1 MRSSTHRL
9 LGQKDKINTITNL
22 TKLQIKLFI
31 DLESGQQERKVR
43 VGAERARKSGTEM
56 EARKDRGV
64 LKAGELS
71 RRWRVGIVSL
81 KKI

>member
-1 MRSSTHRL
+1 M
-9 LGQKDKINTITNL
+9 
-22 TKLQIKLFI
+22 
-31 DLESGQQERKVR
+31 R

-64 LKAGELS
+64 LKAGEL

-81 KKI
+81 NKI